1 MSFPTTNILHYPVAA
16 LAAVGRNG
24 TRWLAGAVF
33 VGMALQPLGPLVKP
47 YLGAVV
53 FVMLLFSYLRTDPV
67 ALARHMRSPGLVAAA
82 TSWVMIGTPLIFGT
96 VYTLS
101 GMPAQAPGLYQILI
115 LQIAIAPITSSAA
128 FAALMGLD
136 VALSL
141 MTLIV
146 ASALCP
152 ITTVALS
159 YYFLGASLLT
169 PLELGTRLAFFFA
182 ASGAVAFIIRRSAG
196 QKRIE
201 RQKEPIDG
209 ANVSVAFIF
218 AIAAME
224 GVPRHFIAD
233 PLFALEILGLS
244 LLVSG
249 ALIVI
254 SALVF
259 IRAGA
264 ARGLVIGM
272 LAGFRNIGL
281 VMAIVGPA
289 LPDIAWFYFAMAQ
302 IPIYLLPMLL
312 TPLARRFARKR

>member
-1 MSFPTTNILHYPVAA
+1 MPPRSTSAIAKPRLASASAIEVPTMPAPSTMASVRAMGLPFAVQGRMEDIWIAAPKRTIKAPPGNELSAMNVLQVPVAA

-82 TSWVMIGTPLIFGT
+82 TLWVMIGAPLIFGA

-101 GMPAQAPGLYQILI
+101 GLPAQAPGLYQILI

-128 FAALMGLD
+128 YAALMGLD

-146 ASALCP
+146 TSALCP

-159 YYFLGASLLT
+159 YYFLG
-169 PLELGTRLAFFFA
+169 
-182 ASGAVAFIIRRSAG
+182 
-196 QKRIE
+196 
-201 RQKEPIDG
+201 
-209 ANVSVAFIF
+209 
-218 AIAAME
+218 
-224 GVPRHFIAD
+224 
-233 PLFALEILGLS
+233 
-244 LLVSG
+244 
-249 ALIVI
+249 
-254 SALVF
+254 
-259 IRAGA
+259 
-264 ARGLVIGM
+264 
-272 LAGFRNIGL
+272 
-281 VMAIVGPA
+281 
-289 LPDIAWFYFAMAQ
+289 
-302 IPIYLLPMLL
+302 
-312 TPLARRFARKR
+312 